1 MKELRQLREGDF
13 DELLEM
19 LNYTFGTHYGRGMD
33 FLNEQPNM
41 WVRDDEHMGRH
52 FGIFDGGKLA
62 SVVGIYP
69 LPTVID
75 GTKVLFATTGNVA
88 THPDFT
94 GRGYFTELF
103 TKIMAELDTIN
114 ADAARLGG
122 ARQRYA
128 RFGFEPCGTLHKFMI
143 NERTR
148 KACQKEPT
156 GIEFKAVD
164 EGDIKELAFID
175 GLSKKALMYVDRS
188 PDFGYRHVFLNLC
201 SKHARP
207 YIAMKDGEFVGYL
220 SSYADSQFIGRSTDG
235 RNIAEIRAITPQIL
249 RDMVFAWQ
257 ERCGRDVEVPIA
269 PFMKDEVR
277 IFSGIAQSMT
287 THTPSHFKFRK
298 FENVS
303 DALMRVKAKTVDMPE
318 GEFAIEIADYGR
330 ICFYNRGGVAG
341 CEKTNVAPIATL
353 NKNDAARLIFGP
365 HSPEAVCDLPYIA
378 RAFLPLP
385 LTWNTNDYT

>member
-1 MKELRQLREGDF
+1 MKIRRLCAGDY

-41 WVRDDEHMGRH
+41 WVRDDEHLGKH
-52 FGIFDGGKLA
+52 LAVFDGGRLA

-69 LPTVID
+69 LPAVID
-75 GTKVLFATTGNVA
+75 GTEVLFATTGNVA

-103 TKIMAELDTIN
+103 TRIMSELDVID

-128 RFGFEPCGTLHKFMI
+128 RFGYEPCGTLHKFMI

-148 KACQKEPT
+148 KSLQKEPT
-156 GIEFKAVD
+156 GIAFKAVD
-164 EGDIKELAFID
+164 EDSIKELEYINE
-175 GLSKKALMYVDRS
+175 LSQKSLMYVKRTCDN
-188 PDFGYRHVFLNLC
+188 GYRNVFLNLC

-207 YIAMKDGEFVGYL
+207 YVAMKNGEFVGYL
-220 SSYADSQFIGRSTDG
+220 SAYADNQFVGRSTNG
-235 RNIAEIRAITPQIL
+235 RNLAEMRAESPEIF
-249 RDMVFAWQ
+249 RDMAFAWQ
-257 ERCGRDVEVPIA
+257 ERCGMNVDVPIA
-269 PFMKDEVR
+269 PFMTEELK
-277 IFSGIAQSMT
+277 IFSSIAQSMT
-287 THTPSHFKFRK
+287 TVTPSHFKFRK
-298 FENVS
+298 FERVA
-303 DALMRVKAKTVDMPE
+303 DALMRVESKTVDLPE
-318 GEFAIEIADYGR
+318 GEFAIEISDYGR
-330 ICFYNRGGVAG
+330 ICLYNKGGRAG
-341 CEKTNVAPIATL
+341 CEKTNIEPLITL
-353 NKNDAARLIFGP
+353 NRNDAQRLLFGP
-365 HSPEAVCDLPYIA
+365 HSPEAVCDLPWIA